1 MKILIIGLGSIGQR
15 HLFNL
20 KKIFKKSSFYAL
32 RKIKKKIII
41 KETRIIKKTDPVKHF
56 NIGKLNSYKEAKKF
70 KPNIVFI

>member
-41 KETRIIKKTDPVKHF
+41 KETRIIKKSDPIKYF
-56 NIGKLNSYKEAKKF
+56 NIRITEIIKLGNF
-70 KPNIVFI
+70 TLIGV